1 MLRAKCHLWQIKRFA
16 MAQQARS
23 LLGSAV
29 AALEGACTFLFTATC
44 GTSRNELQRYF
55 DTPLFFF
62 FLDFLIRV
70 SNNETLNEVT
80 TAY

>member
-1 MLRAKCHLWQIKRFA
+1 MKDSNVFA

-23 LLGSAV
+23 LLGAAV